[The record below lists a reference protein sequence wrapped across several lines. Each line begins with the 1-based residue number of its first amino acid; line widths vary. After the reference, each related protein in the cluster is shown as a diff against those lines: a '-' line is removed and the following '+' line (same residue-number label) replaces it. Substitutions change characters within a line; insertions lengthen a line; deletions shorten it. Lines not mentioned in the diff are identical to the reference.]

1 MNIEC
6 GIPIPPKRRG
16 HGKRRT
22 LFSAGIRAMQIGG
35 SYLFDSERELDNAR
49 KVMKRAGFRY
59 EQRKS
64 GEGWRIWRV
73 A

>member
-1 MNIEC
+1 VNIES

-22 LFSAGIRAMQIGG
+22 VFSAGIRAMAIGN
-35 SYLFDSERELDNAR
+35 SYLFDDVRELDRAR
-49 KVMKRAGFRY
+49 KIMKRAGFRY

-64 GEGWRIWRV
+64 CEGWRIWRV